1 MTQVRLTRPL
11 AVSRYISGPPSSL
24 VAGSAGCSVHRILV
38 SCSSASLSVTFHHE
52 GDDSGEVRRGG
63 DLTLVPPY
71 TVNNFNW

>member
-11 AVSRYISGPPSSL
+11 AVSRYISGPPSSR
-24 VAGSAGCSVHRILV
+24 VAGSAVCSVLV

-63 DLTLVPPY
+63 DLTLVPSY
-71 TVNNFNW
+71 TVNNF